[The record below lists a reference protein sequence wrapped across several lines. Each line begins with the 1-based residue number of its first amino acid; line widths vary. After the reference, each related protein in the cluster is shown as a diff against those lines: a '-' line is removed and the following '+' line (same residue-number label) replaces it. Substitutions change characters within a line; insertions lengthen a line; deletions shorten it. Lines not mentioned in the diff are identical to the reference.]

1 MRGKKKLKK
10 IEKMKKNGNGNISNH
25 MHDQQHRIRIG
36 FDHKSESTSTL
47 LL

>member
-1 MRGKKKLKK
+1 MRGKKNLKK
-10 IEKMKKNGNGNISNH
+10 RNKIKKNGNISNH